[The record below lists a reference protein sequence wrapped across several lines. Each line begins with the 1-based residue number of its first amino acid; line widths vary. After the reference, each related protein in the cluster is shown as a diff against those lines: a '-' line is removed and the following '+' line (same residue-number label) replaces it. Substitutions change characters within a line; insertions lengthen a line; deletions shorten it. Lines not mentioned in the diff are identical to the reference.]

1 MIIVNNKENLTLD
14 FYKELYPSETSG
26 IFLEYKLID
35 LDTHEEYIFASNNNV
50 IYSSSKNNANNHK
63 ERETNIIRFKINK
76 FFII

>member
-50 IYSSSKNNANNHK
+50 IY
-63 ERETNIIRFKINK
+63 KINSLESNNFQIYGIDK
-76 FFII
+76 NTGNWC